1 MSGWATAI
9 SASCGM
15 PFFNDRL
22 FSLSEDLILA
32 EERTTERDRKKI
44 TEGETRACCLLLQA
58 LILLWSKSCY
68 PPPPAT
74 LLNHAASERAGPSVA
89 PFIIYA
95 RFGWQR
101 PAQRASKGEW
111 GTGEG
116 GRKEGALC
124 LLPALPAL
132 ARLIC
137 KWDSAPS
144 CSGDG
149 KARGAPTMYHHFPRC
164 TVQKHYYCPPS

>member
-9 SASCGM
+9 SA
-15 PFFNDRL
+15 FFNDRL

-44 TEGETRACCLLLQA
+44 TEGETRAIEMVSFEIASLQA
-58 LILLWSKSCY
+58 LILWSKSSY
-68 PPPPAT
+68 PPPLRCLIMPR
-74 LLNHAASERAGPSVA
+74 ASTASWAVA

-101 PAQRASKGEW
+101 PAQRARESGEL
-111 GTGEG
+111 

-124 LLPALPAL
+124 LLPALPL

-137 KWDSAPS
+137 KWDSARE
-144 CSGDG
+144 G
-149 KARGAPTMYHHFPRC
+149 RGRTHYYHFPHC
-164 TVQKHYYCPPS
+164 AEALLPALLTFLCMLALMATT